1 MCHFC
6 LLVKLVSFFKET
18 CIFHFRFSFLKEG
31 TYVAFAFV
39 KSTCVL
45 ARPRPP
51 FAHGLFWRPALCGVH
66 QHWAAGGPA
75 DPDSPERGRQP
86 SVPCLVS
93 SPRCPSA
100 LCRDDGDAAPSPGR
114 SPCSGTNTDLG
125 QAGEGCGTLCW
136 RGGPGEVA
144 CRRGR
149 DRLPAA
155 GVRPL
160 TRGQL
165 TQAHTAAGRTGSPS
179 ACHRE
184 GRFFSLGHM

>member
-1 MCHFC
+1 M
-6 LLVKLVSFFKET
+6 
-18 CIFHFRFSFLKEG
+18 CIFYFRFSFLKEG

-125 QAGEGCGTLCW
+125 QAGEGCGTLL
-136 RGGPGEVA
+136 E
-144 CRRGR
+144 
-149 DRLPAA
+149 
-155 GVRPL
+155 
-160 TRGQL
+160 
-165 TQAHTAAGRTGSPS
+165 GRTGRDGLQ
-179 ACHRE
+179 ARE
-184 GRFFSLGHM
+184 GPPACSWGPAPDPRAAHAGAHHSREDWFP

>member
-1 MCHFC
+1 MFSEPADLCHFC

-45 ARPRPP
+45 ACPRSP

-100 LCRDDGDAAPSPGR
+100 LCRDDGDAAPSPGH
-114 SPCSGTNTDLG
+114 SSCSGTNT
-125 QAGEGCGTLCW
+125 
-136 RGGPGEVA
+136 
-144 CRRGR
+144 RGR
-149 DRLPAA
+149 LARAVVLCVGGEDRERWPAGA
-155 GVRPL
+155 GGTACL
-160 TRGQL
+160 QL
-165 TQAHTAAGRTGSPS
+165 GSGP
-179 ACHRE
+179 
-184 GRFFSLGHM
+184 